1 MIARVLQLARQQR
14 TRAWLYR
21 VASAV
26 IVLAAGYGLLTGSE
40 SALWLGLAA
49 AVLGT
54 GTAAA
59 NTPRRPAPPGAA
71 RLRDQDEVRRRLGWK
86 G

>member
-1 MIARVLQLARQQR
+1 MSGGVLQLLRRQS

-21 VASAV
+21 VVAAV
-26 IVLAAGYGLLTGSE
+26 IVLAAGYGLVSDSQT
-40 SALWLGLAA
+40 ALWLGLAA
-49 AVLGT
+49 ALLGT
-54 GTAAA
+54 GTAVA

-86 G
+86 S